1 MIEVRMVNAKRVIAV
16 RSQNETVLEA
26 LDLISLKTTTQPVPA
41 EKLIPII
48 HLLQLINSLGVSMLD
63 FRLVSMILNIKNVGT
78 S

>member
-1 MIEVRMVNAKRVIAV
+1 MVNAKRVIAV